1 MRCGERSSVHGLGV
15 RDLAD
20 RPAPFLLPT
29 TGLPMPD
36 SPLCLRRL
44 LWVVC
49 LTVWLSASE
58 RIASLFAADGPSP
71 GPHILLVMTDDQGY
85 WDTGATGN
93 PHIDTPHMDRL
104 AAEGAQFRRYYA
116 APVCAPTRAGMMTGR
131 YALRTGLYNTRFG
144 GDSMGKSE
152 ITVAQLLQ
160 QAGYRTGLFGK
171 WHLGMYPGYQ
181 PQERGFDEFFGHYQG
196 HIERYDFPDQ
206 LYHNGRSVRARG
218 YVTDL
223 FTDAAMDFIE
233 TTATTDDDRPFFC
246 ALMYNAPHSPFL
258 LDTSHANQPQ
268 GDKLLEKYLERGLP
282 LREARI
288 YGMIERIDQN
298 LGRLLDKLEQLGLAD
313 DTLVIFT
320 SDNGGVSRFWKG
332 GMNGAKSS
340 VYEGGVRAPFFARW
354 PGVIPAGSVV
364 EAQVS
369 HVDLL
374 PTFCE
379 LAGVD
384 PPNDRIIDGRSL
396 VPLLRA
402 GQGAKHQPYVYHTW
416 DRFFPN
422 PDRRWG
428 ISDQRWKLVAMFG
441 AGVEPD
447 PARWRL
453 FDLENDPGESRNLAK
468 QHPETV
474 ARLRSE
480 FVRWFDEVTDG
491 IVYQPIPIPV
501 GHPNQNPVKLEPSW
515 ATCEG
520 DHIAY
525 TFDGYDWDTIDTWK
539 QPGEQAVWR
548 IDVLQPGRYSIQ
560 LDYGCRPQAAG
571 GVLEIVSGSSSLQ
584 HTVRATATAE
594 QFARFPAGVLRLDSG
609 QQHLILRIVRETG
622 AELMRLSAVYLKRLD
637 DD

>member
-1 MRCGERSSVHGLGV
+1 MTDSFPCRRS
-15 RDLAD
+15 
-20 RPAPFLLPT
+20 
-29 TGLPMPD
+29 
-36 SPLCLRRL
+36 L
-44 LWVVC
+44 LWVFI
-49 LTVWLSASE
+49 LTMWLFASGRVVVALAGDDPSRE
-58 RIASLFAADGPSP
+58 AASSEAASLR
-71 GPHILLVMTDDQGY
+71 PHILLIMTDDQGY

-93 PHIDTPHMDRL
+93 PYIDTPHMDRL
-104 AAEGAQFRRYYA
+104 AAEGTQFPRYYA

-181 PQERGFDEFFGHYQG
+181 PQERGFDEFFGHYHG

-206 LYHNGRSVRARG
+206 LYHNGTLVRARG

-233 TTATTDDDRPFFC
+233 DATAADANRPFFC
-246 ALMYNAPHSPFL
+246 AVMYNAPHSPFL
-258 LDTSHANQPQ
+258 LDTSHSNQAE
-268 GDKLLEKYLERGLP
+268 GDQLLEKYLERGLP

-298 LGRLLDKLEQLGLAD
+298 LGRLLGQLEQRGLAD
-313 DTLVIFT
+313 NTLILFT

-340 VYEGGVRAPFFARW
+340 VYEGGVRAPFFVRW
-354 PGVIPAGSVV
+354 PGVVPAGGVV
-364 EAQVS
+364 DAQVS

-374 PTFCE
+374 PTLCE

-384 PPNDRIIDGRSL
+384 PPGDRVLDGRSL

-402 GQGAKHQPYVYHTW
+402 GQGAQHQPYVYHTW

-428 ISDQRWKLVAMFG
+428 ISDQRWKLVGMFG
-441 AGVEPD
+441 ANAKPD
-447 PARWRL
+447 PAGWRL
-453 FDLENDPGESRNLAK
+453 FDLQNDPGESRNLAK

-474 ARLRSE
+474 ARLRTE
-480 FVRWFDEVTDG
+480 FVRWFEEVTDG

-501 GHPNQNPVKLEPSW
+501 GHPKQNPVKLEPSW

-525 TFDGYDWDTIDTWK
+525 TFDGYDWDTIDAWK
-539 QPGEQAVWR
+539 QLGEQAVWR
-548 IDVLQPGRYSIQ
+548 IDVLQPGQYSVQ
-560 LDYGCRPQAAG
+560 LRYGCRPQAAG
-571 GVLEIVSGSSSLQ
+571 GVLEIAAGPSSLQ
-584 HTVRATATAE
+584 HTVQATATAD
-594 QFARFPAGVLRLDSG
+594 QFTRFPAGVLHLESG
-609 QQHLILRIVRETG
+609 QQRLSVRILQATG
-622 AELMRLSAVYLKRLD
+622 DELMRLNAVYLQRLD
-637 DD
+637 GD

>member
-1 MRCGERSSVHGLGV
+1 MI
-15 RDLAD
+15 D
-20 RPAPFLLPT
+20 PLL
-29 TGLPMPD
+29 
-36 SPLCLRRL
+36 SLRRF
-44 LWVVC
+44 LWVFC
-49 LTVWLSASE
+49 LTVWLSATWQPAGS
-58 RIASLFAADGPSP
+58 FAGDGRSP
-71 GPHILLVMTDDQGY
+71 RPNILLVMTDDQGY

-104 AAEGAQFRRYYA
+104 AAEGTQFRRYYA

-152 ITVAQLLQ
+152 ITVAQRLQ

-181 PQERGFDEFFGHYQG
+181 PQERGFDEFFGHYHG
-196 HIERYDFPDQ
+196 HIERYEFPDQ
-206 LYHNGRSVRARG
+206 LYHNGTSVQARG

-223 FTDAAMDFIE
+223 FTDAAIDFIE
-233 TTATTDDDRPFFC
+233 DTVATAAKRPFFC

-258 LDTSHANQPQ
+258 LDTSHSKQPE

-298 LGRLLDKLEQLGLAD
+298 LGRVLAELERQGLAEN
-313 DTLVIFT
+313 TLVIFT
-320 SDNGGVSRFWKG
+320 GDNGGVSRFWKG

-354 PGVIPAGSVV
+354 PGVIPAGGVV

-384 PPNDRIIDGRSL
+384 PPSDRVLDGRSL

-402 GQGAKHQPYVYHTW
+402 GQGSQHQPYVYHTW

-428 ISDQRWKLVAMFG
+428 ISDQRWKLVGMFG
-441 AGVEPD
+441 ADAEPD

-453 FDLENDPGESRNLAK
+453 FDLQNDPGESQNVAK
-468 QHPETV
+468 QHPEIV
-474 ARLRSE
+474 GRLRAE
-480 FVRWFDEVTDG
+480 FVRWFDDVTEG

-520 DHIAY
+520 DHIVY
-525 TFDGYDWDTIDTWK
+525 TFDGYDWDTIDSWK

-548 IDVLQPGRYSIQ
+548 IDVLQPGQYAVILS
-560 LDYGCRPQAAG
+560 YGCRPQAAG
-571 GVLEIVSGSSSLQ
+571 GVLEVSAGPSSLQ
-584 HTVRATATAE
+584 HTVQATATAE
-594 QFARFPAGVLRLDSG
+594 QFARFPAGMLQLESG
-609 QQHLILRIVRETG
+609 QQRLSVRILRGTG
-622 AELMRLSAVYLKRLD
+622 NELMRLNAVYLQRLD
-637 DD
+637 HD